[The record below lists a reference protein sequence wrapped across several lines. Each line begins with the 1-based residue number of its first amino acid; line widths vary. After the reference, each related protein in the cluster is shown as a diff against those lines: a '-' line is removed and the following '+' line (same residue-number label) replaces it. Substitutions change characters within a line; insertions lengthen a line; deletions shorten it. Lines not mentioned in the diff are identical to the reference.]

1 MAGAYIR
8 KRERKDGVVYV
19 ASVDLGKDPITGK
32 RRERSETFPTRRE
45 ARAALARWQTE
56 IERGAFVD
64 RSTQTVGELLRYW
77 LETHVA
83 HNCRETTALR
93 YRNTVEQHL
102 IPGLGNVPLQ
112 KLTPAQVQT
121 FYADKLSAGAG
132 QRSVVFCH
140 QRLRQ
145 AFDMA
150 LRLGLVSRNV
160 CDAVTP
166 PRYERKPKSTWNREE
181 LGRFLE
187 VAQASHYGPI
197 WLLLALTGMRR
208 GEALGLRW
216 QDIDFEHGTM
226 NVCQTYVSL
235 STKMSLSTPKTRA
248 GRRVITLEPVVI
260 DALRAHRVGQN
271 ERRLA
276 LGDVWRDHGLV
287 FASEVGTPIMARNL
301 YRQYGEL
308 VKRAGTPHIGI
319 QGIRHTVASLA
330 IGAGQD
336 IRTLSDLLGH
346 SRTSITTDIYAH
358 VLPHRRRE
366 LTRAISQI
374 VFGADDV
381 RTNADDVRTPPTGAT
396 DPTASIR

>member
-19 ASVDLGKDPITGK
+19 ASVDLSKDPLTGK
-32 RRERSETFPTRRE
+32 RRERSETFATRRE

-56 IERGAFVD
+56 IDTGAYVG
-64 RSTQTVGELLRYW
+64 RSTQTVGDLLRYW
-77 LETHVA
+77 METHVA

-93 YRNTVEQHL
+93 YHQTVYLHL
-102 IPGLGNVPLQ
+102 IPGLGTVPLQ

-121 FYADKLSAGAG
+121 FYADQLSAGVG

-145 AFDMA
+145 ALDMA
-150 LRLGLVSRNV
+150 LRLGLVARNV

-166 PRYERKPKSTWNREE
+166 PRYEYEPKQTWSREE
-181 LGRFLE
+181 LGRFLA
-187 VAQASHYGPI
+187 VARASGYGPI

-216 QDIDFEHGTM
+216 QDVDFAEGTM
-226 NVCQTYVSL
+226 NVSQTYVAIKA
-235 STKMSLSTPKTRA
+235 TMRISTPKTRS
-248 GRRVITLEPVVI
+248 GRRIITLEPVLL
-260 DALRAHRVGQN
+260 DALREHRARQS

-276 LGDVWRDHGLV
+276 LGEIWRDHGLV
-287 FASEVGTPIMARNL
+287 FASEVGTPIHGRNL
-301 YRQYGEL
+301 LREYAAL
-308 VKRAGTPHIGI
+308 VRKAGVPDISIH
-319 QGIRHTVASLA
+319 GIRHTVATLA

-346 SRTSITTDIYAH
+346 SKTSVTTDIYAH
-358 VLPHRRRE
+358 VLPHRKRE
-366 LTRAISQI
+366 LTQALSQI
-374 VFGADDV
+374 ILGGNGDADK
-381 RTNADDVRTPPTGAT
+381 RGLFADCAEPG
-396 DPTASIR
+396 S